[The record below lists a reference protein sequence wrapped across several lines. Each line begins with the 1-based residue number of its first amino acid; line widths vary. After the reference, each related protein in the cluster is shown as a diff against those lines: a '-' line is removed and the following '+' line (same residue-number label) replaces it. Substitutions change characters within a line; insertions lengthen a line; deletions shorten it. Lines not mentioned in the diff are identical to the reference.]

1 MNETVKMKLKN
12 SEGKEIVKDVP
23 KELYSN
29 YLSIGWT
36 EVKPEK
42 ENKPLI
48 DKFDKDKKKD
58 NENL

>member
-1 MNETVKMKLKN
+1 MNETIKMKIKN
-12 SEGKEIVKDVP
+12 SEGKEIRKDVP
-23 KELYSN
+23 GELYSN

-48 DKFDKDKKKD
+48 SKFDKDKNKD

>member
-1 MNETVKMKLKN
+1 MKIKN
-12 SEGKEIVKDVP
+12 SEGKEIRKDIP

-48 DKFDKDKKKD
+48 NKFDKDKNKD

>member
-29 YLSIGWT
+29 YLSIGWE

-48 DKFDKDKKKD
+48 NKFDKDKNKD